1 MIIWAHFSYLQECFF
16 LSDKIQSFVC
26 LCVFN
31 REWTLG
37 NALVQCCFCGQN
49 NRKDRICAFDFV
61 KESVALESFYQ
72 VGRFDQ
78 LFYISCRCIPLL
90 PSRTIGIKKWAE
102 KTGAA
107 VTASVMQ
114 EVNRYFPLKH
124 TVRYLKFNLCEDSN
138 NSKIMHYQWTC
149 TLLKLPVH
157 CGWCRLI
164 SIWMWQLRPAGWLI
178 NRHTNIDWMANWLNW
193 LFDLTFSNYSLVA
206 QNAN

>member
-1 MIIWAHFSYLQECFF
+1 MCVVFFFTSCERKCSTGKF
-16 LSDKIQSFVC
+16 LSGGS
-26 LCVFN
+26 N
-31 REWTLG
+31 
-37 NALVQCCFCGQN
+37 
-49 NRKDRICAFDFV
+49 
-61 KESVALESFYQ
+61 S
-72 VGRFDQ
+72 FDQ

-107 VTASVMQ
+107 VTASAMQ

-138 NSKIMHYQWTC
+138 NSKILRYQWTC

-157 CGWCRLI
+157 CGWRRLI